1 MKKRICA
8 CAVSLAL
15 LSAPAAQAQS
25 YRLGESADEIAVIQT
40 ALTELDLYYTD
51 ITGRFGQRT
60 ERAVRLF
67 QKKVGLPQTGVADER
82 TLELLYLRTSVDA
95 PAVVRD
101 SGTSASSSGPV
112 IAGQTL
118 REGSSG
124 TAVRALQEQLKALDY
139 YSGNITGHYGR
150 LTKEAVRRYQRANGL
165 TADGIAGPRTLASLS
180 DAGTGGASSASGSTE
195 AAQPSAGGGADVLKL
210 DSAGESVRTLQ
221 LNLRTLGYY
230 DGTVTGR
237 YGKLTKEAVRL
248 FQRDHDL
255 TADGV
260 AGPRTLAAI
269 QGALAG
275 GEEGKTPAPTVTAT
289 PAPGTT
295 HAPTA
300 MPAPQAGTTVPLSAV
315 EKLNTEVFL
324 RRTSRS
330 GHVTRLQKAL
340 KALGFFTESAT
351 GYFGSATE
359 EAVIAYQKARGLAAD
374 GVAGRATL
382 TAINKDIAGGGVSAS
397 ID

>member
-8 CAVSLAL
+8 LAVSVAL
-15 LSAPAAQAQS
+15 LSVPAAQAQS
-25 YRLGESADEIAVIQT
+25 YRLGDSADEIAVIQT

-67 QKKVGLPQTGVADER
+67 QKKVGLLQTGVADER

-95 PAVVRD
+95 PAVVQGG
-101 SGTSASSSGPV
+101 GTSASSGKIS
-112 IAGQTL
+112 AGQTL
-118 REGSSG
+118 REGSNG
-124 TAVRALQEQLKALDY
+124 EAVRTLQERLKALGC
-139 YSGNITGHYGR
+139 YSGTVTGHYGN

-180 DAGTGGASSASGSTE
+180 DAGTGGASSAAGGTGTSQS
-195 AAQPSAGGGADVLKL
+195 SAGG
-210 DSAGESVRTLQ
+210 SAELLTLNSTGEAVRTLQ
-221 LNLRTLGYY
+221 LNLRTLEYY
-230 DGTVTGR
+230 DGTVTGS
-237 YGKLTKEAVRL
+237 YGRLTKEAVRL

-275 GEEGKTPAPTVTAT
+275 EEGRTPAPTVTDT

-295 HAPTA
+295 
-300 MPAPQAGTTVPLSAV
+300 PAPQTGTSLPLSSV

-359 EAVIAYQKARGLAAD
+359 EAVIAYQKARGLTVD

-382 TAINKDIAGGGVSAS
+382 RAINEDIAKGGVSAS

>member
-8 CAVSLAL
+8 LAVSLAL
-15 LSAPAAQAQS
+15 LNVPMAQAQS
-25 YRLGESADEIAVIQT
+25 YRLGDSADEIAVIQT

-82 TLELLYLRTSVDA
+82 TLELLYLRTNVDA
-95 PAVVRD
+95 PAVVQGGGTPAS
-101 SGTSASSSGPV
+101 SGTV
-112 IAGQTL
+112 IVGQTL

-124 TAVRALQEQLKALDY
+124 AAVRTLQERLKALDY
-139 YSGNITGHYGR
+139 YSGNVTGHYGN

-180 DAGTGGASSASGSTE
+180 DAGAGGSSSASGSTGMS
-195 AAQPSAGGGADVLKL
+195 QPSAGGSTELL
-210 DSAGESVRTLQ
+210 TLNSTGEAVRTLQ
-221 LNLRTLGYY
+221 LNLCTLEYY

-237 YGKLTKEAVRL
+237 YGNLTREAVRL

-260 AGPRTLAAI
+260 AGPQTLAAI

-275 GEEGKTPAPTVTAT
+275 AEEGKTPAPTVTDTPAPGAT
-289 PAPGTT
+289 PAPTATT
-295 HAPTA
+295 
-300 MPAPQAGTTVPLSAV
+300 APQAGTSLPLSSL

-359 EAVIAYQKARGLAAD
+359 QAVIAYQNSRGLTAD

-382 TAINKDIAGGGVSAS
+382 RAINEDIARGGMPAS

>member
-1 MKKRICA
+1 MKKRIGA
-8 CAVSLAL
+8 FAVSLAL
-15 LSAPAAQAQS
+15 LSVPAAQAQS
-25 YRLGESADEIAVIQT
+25 YRLGDSADEIAVIQT

-82 TLELLYLRTSVDA
+82 TLELLYLRTNVDA
-95 PAVVRD
+95 PAVVQGG
-101 SGTSASSSGPV
+101 GTGSSSGTV

-118 REGSSG
+118 SEGSSG
-124 TAVRALQEQLKALDY
+124 TAVRTLQERLKALDY
-139 YSGNITGHYGR
+139 YSGNITGHYGN

-180 DAGTGGASSASGSTE
+180 DAGTGGSSPASGSAGT
-195 AAQPSAGGGADVLKL
+195 AQPSTGGRTDLL
-210 DSAGESVRTLQ
+210 SLNSTGEAVRTLQ
-221 LNLRTLGYY
+221 INLRTLEYY

-275 GEEGKTPAPTVTAT
+275 AEEGKTPAPTVTQT
-289 PAPGTT
+289 PAPGVTASP
-295 HAPTA
+295 APT
-300 MPAPQAGTTVPLSAV
+300 PAPQTGTGVPLSSV

-340 KALGFFTESAT
+340 KALGFFSESAT
-351 GYFGSATE
+351 GYFGGATE
-359 EAVIAYQKARGLAAD
+359 DAVIAYQKARGLTAD

-382 TAINKDIAGGGVSAS
+382 RAINEDIARGGVSAS

>member
-8 CAVSLAL
+8 LAVSLAL
-15 LSAPAAQAQS
+15 LSVPAAQAQS
-25 YRLGESADEIAVIQT
+25 YRLGDSADEIAVIQT

-95 PAVVRD
+95 PAVVQGG
-101 SGTSASSSGPV
+101 GTSASSGTIS
-112 IAGQTL
+112 AGQTL

-124 TAVRALQEQLKALDY
+124 AAVRTLQERLKALDY
-139 YSGNITGHYGR
+139 YSGNVTGHYGS
-150 LTKEAVRRYQRANGL
+150 LTKEAVRRYQHANGL

-180 DAGTGGASSASGSTE
+180 DAGTGGASSASGGAGTSQPDAGGSTE
-195 AAQPSAGGGADVLKL
+195 LLTLNST
-210 DSAGESVRTLQ
+210 GEAVRTLQ
-221 LNLRTLGYY
+221 LNLRTLEYY

-237 YGKLTKEAVRL
+237 YGRLTKEAVRL
-248 FQRDHDL
+248 FQRDHEL

-275 GEEGKTPAPTVTAT
+275 AEEGRTPAPAVTQT

-295 HAPTA
+295 PAPTA
-300 MPAPQAGTTVPLSAV
+300 TPAPQTGTSLPLSSV

-359 EAVIAYQKARGLAAD
+359 EAVVAYQKARGLTAD

-382 TAINKDIAGGGVSAS
+382 RAINEDIAKGGISAS

>member
-8 CAVSLAL
+8 LAVSLAL
-15 LSAPAAQAQS
+15 LGAPTAQAQS
-25 YRLGESADEIAVIQT
+25 YRLGDSADEIAVIQQ

-82 TLELLYLRTSVDA
+82 TLELLYLRTNVDA
-95 PAVVRD
+95 PAVVQG
-101 SGTSASSSGPV
+101 SGTSASSGV
-112 IAGQTL
+112 ITAGQTL

-124 TAVRALQEQLKALDY
+124 AAVRTLQERLKELDY
-139 YSGNITGHYGR
+139 YSGNVTGHYGS

-180 DAGTGGASSASGSTE
+180 DAGLGGTSSASGGTGTS
-195 AAQPSAGGGADVLKL
+195 QPSAGGSTDLL
-210 DSAGESVRTLQ
+210 TLNSTGEAVRALQ
-221 LNLRTLGYY
+221 LNLRTLEYY

-237 YGKLTKEAVRL
+237 YGSLTKEAVRL

-275 GEEGKTPAPTVTAT
+275 AEEGRTPAPAVTQTPASGTTPAPTAT
-289 PAPGTT
+289 PAPQTGTSL
-295 HAPTA
+295 
-300 MPAPQAGTTVPLSAV
+300 PLSSV
-315 EKLNTEVFL
+315 ERLNTEVFL

-359 EAVIAYQKARGLAAD
+359 EAVIAYQKARSLAAD

>member
-1 MKKRICA
+1 M
-8 CAVSLAL
+8 
-15 LSAPAAQAQS
+15 
-25 YRLGESADEIAVIQT
+25 
-40 ALTELDLYYTD
+40 
-51 ITGRFGQRT
+51 
-60 ERAVRLF
+60 
-67 QKKVGLPQTGVADER
+67 
-82 TLELLYLRTSVDA
+82 
-95 PAVVRD
+95 
-101 SGTSASSSGPV
+101 
-112 IAGQTL
+112 
-118 REGSSG
+118 
-124 TAVRALQEQLKALDY
+124 
-139 YSGNITGHYGR
+139 
-150 LTKEAVRRYQRANGL
+150 RRYQRANGL

-180 DAGTGGASSASGSTE
+180 DAGTGGASSAAGGTGTSQS
-195 AAQPSAGGGADVLKL
+195 SAGG
-210 DSAGESVRTLQ
+210 SAELLTLNSTGEAVRTLQ
-221 LNLRTLGYY
+221 LNLRTLEYY
-230 DGTVTGR
+230 DGTVTGS
-237 YGKLTKEAVRL
+237 YGRLTKEAVRL

-275 GEEGKTPAPTVTAT
+275 EEGRTPAPTVTDT

-295 HAPTA
+295 
-300 MPAPQAGTTVPLSAV
+300 PAPQTGTSLPLSSV

-359 EAVIAYQKARGLAAD
+359 EAVIAYQKARGLTVD

-382 TAINKDIAGGGVSAS
+382 RAINEDIAKGGVSAS